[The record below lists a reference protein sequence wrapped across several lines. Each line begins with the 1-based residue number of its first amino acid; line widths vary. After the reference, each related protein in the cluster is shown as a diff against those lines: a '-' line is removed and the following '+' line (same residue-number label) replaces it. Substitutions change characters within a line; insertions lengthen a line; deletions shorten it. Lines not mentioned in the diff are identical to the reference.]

1 MFCATRAGMAA
12 VLQVGCRGTTAQ
24 PTGLAG
30 LDLVGLAGLD
40 LVGLVG
46 LAALGLAA
54 LGLDA

>member
-30 LDLVGLAGLD
+30 LVGLAGLD
-40 LVGLVG
+40 LVGL
-46 LAALGLAA
+46 AALGLAT